1 MKKRFPYFRPLIT
14 LLARVAAV
22 FLMIFLMPSAA
33 FATGGIHCES
43 KDGNAALSVGLS
55 RLPIYAPL
63 KAKAQFGKRIWS
75 NRPEKGEI
83 QLGESQGFVDGDQ
96 VLIDFTDAEILQI
109 IISLRVGPTDVE
121 TDGRTTG
128 TLKFLDH
135 KPIPVLC
142 EFE

>member
-1 MKKRFPYFRPLIT
+1 MKKRFPKVGQFT
-14 LLARVAAV
+14 VLLARAAAV
-22 FLMIFLMPSAA
+22 FLIVFLIPGAA

-43 KDGNAALSVGLS
+43 KDGQAALSVGLS

-63 KAKAQFGKRIWS
+63 KVKAQFGERIWS

-83 QLGESQGFVDGDQ
+83 QLGESQGFVDGEQ

-109 IISLRVGPTDVE
+109 IISLRIGPTDVE
-121 TDGRTTG
+121 TDEGTTG
-128 TLKFLDH
+128 TLKFIGQ
-135 KPIPVLC
+135 KPVRVLC